1 MKMKVSVAAS
11 SGIAAVLGWLILSA
25 LLFFI
30 VWAMLDRA
38 RLIRDNDNERILNT
52 LFTSLRN
59 YDDFGSAIE
68 SNEVLAGRIRG
79 FAVYGDDLRTSYEC
93 GKVPPVFDESMLGGN
108 QRQNRFGRYTIPDP
122 QGRSV
127 KFVLGRGRMN
137 NTEHSAENHP
147 PPPGRPRGRRMDPP
161 PFFSTLFRGK
171 YIYIDV
177 AHPAYWRTRTL
188 SAIIVPAAEIIL
200 LLLVFAVRRLYLRNR
215 EYRGRIEAQKNLV
228 VLGTA
233 AGTLAHE
240 IKNPL
245 LSIRLQTGILE
256 KSLEGGGKEEI
267 ALINQEVER
276 LSSLIYRVNDYLRE
290 ERGNPVPLN
299 VYDLL
304 AETSRRLCGRCI
316 IGEDSA
322 RDVLVMADRDRFRS
336 VFENLI
342 RNALESGGDEK
353 ETGASI
359 SRNRNS
365 VRRNGARRDGVLI
378 RIYDR
383 GRGIAP
389 RNLSRVFD
397 PFFTSKSTGTGIGL
411 SVGRRFIEA
420 AGGTITLENR
430 EGGGAEA
437 SISIAEYTGGDAG
450 LSHVPKEDFDA
461 RSYR

>member
-1 MKMKVSVAAS
+1 MKMKVSGAVS

-30 VWAMLDRA
+30 IWAMLDRA
-38 RLIRDNDNERILNT
+38 RLIRDNDNERILNV

-79 FAVYGDDLRTSYEC
+79 FAVYGDDLRASYEY
-93 GKVPPVFDESMLGGN
+93 GKVPPVFDEGILDNN

-137 NTEHSAENHP
+137 NTERSVENPP
-147 PPPGRPRGRRMDPP
+147 PPPGRLRGRQTDPP

-171 YIYIDV
+171 YIYIDIV
-177 AHPAYWRTRTL
+177 HLAYWRTRTV
-188 SAIIVPAAEIIL
+188 SAIIIPAAEIIL

-256 KSLEGGGKEEI
+256 KSLEGRGKEEI

-290 ERGNPVPLN
+290 EKGNPVPLN

-316 IGEDSA
+316 ISGDSA
-322 RDVLVMADRDRFRS
+322 RDILVMADGDRFRS

-359 SRNRNS
+359 SRNRNG
-365 VRRNGARRDGVLI
+365 VRRSGVLI
-378 RIYDR
+378 RVYDR

-389 RNLSRVFD
+389 QNLPRVFD

-411 SVGRRFIEA
+411 SVGRRFVEA

-437 SISIAEYTGGDAG
+437 LISIAEYTDSG
-450 LSHVPKEDFDA
+450 SVPKEAFDA
-461 RSYR
+461 RSCR